1 MFTYF
6 KEKSRW
12 EVLIPM
18 KENKQIHMQFYY
30 VVSKELSHPL
40 IISESAIFKTG
51 GYSFC

>member
-6 KEKSRW
+6 KEKTRW

-18 KENKQIHMQFYY
+18 KENKQIHMQLYC

-40 IISESAIFKTG
+40 IISESAILKMG